1 MQVTKKLVEFYMFN
15 ILTLYSRSLNNTKI
29 KFNLLIYNTLITIT
43 VKKKYISKIYC
54 NWFELMARVV
64 CDN

>member
-43 VKKKYISKIYC
+43 VKKKVYK
-54 NWFELMARVV
+54 
-64 CDN
+64 